1 MAQDTSFKRNL
12 KRILELIGLQEAVD
26 EEEQK
31 ASRPNRVY
39 NASYE
44 QERFTPARPNPGPG
58 NVPPRER
65 RQPNPAPNRSNDM
78 GRKPFG
84 AQSAKKRPQN
94 SVAVRREPARD
105 DMPIGSG
112 TMVYYMHSLSEC
124 SNVIRDLIRGYSI
137 LLNLEEADTAQM
149 QRIVD
154 TLAGATFALGA
165 VIRKVSERTYIIA
178 PKNVNVMTS
187 DRFERRY

>member
-1 MAQDTSFKRNL
+1 MAQDTTFKRNL
-12 KRILELIGLQEAVD
+12 KRVLELIGLQEAAD
-26 EEEQK
+26 EEEQM

-39 NASYE
+39 NTSYE
-44 QERFTPARPNPGPG
+44 QERYTPARPNHASG
-58 NVPPRER
+58 NVPPREKR
-65 RQPNPAPNRSNDM
+65 KPNPAAGRNRDA
-78 GRKPFG
+78 GRNAFG
-84 AQSAKKRPQN
+84 AQSAKKRPQ
-94 SVAVRREPARD
+94 SHVSVRREPNPN

-187 DRFERRY
+187 DRYERRY

>member
-12 KRILELIGLQEAVD
+12 KRVLELIGLQEAVD
-26 EEEQK
+26 EEEQM

-44 QERFTPARPNPGPG
+44 QERFTPARPNRAPG
-58 NVPPRER
+58 NVPPREK
-65 RQPNPAPNRSNDM
+65 
-78 GRKPFG
+78 RKPSP
-84 AQSAKKRPQN
+84 SADRNRDFARKRPQS
-94 SVAVRREPARD
+94 SVSVRREPNPN
-105 DMPIGSG
+105 DMPASTG

>member
-1 MAQDTSFKRNL
+1 MAQDTSLKRNL
-12 KRILELIGLQEAVD
+12 KKVLEFIGLKEAPD
-26 EEEQK
+26 EEMEM
-31 ASRPNRVY
+31 AARPNRVY
-39 NASYE
+39 NPSYE
-44 QERFTPARPNPGPG
+44 EERFTPARRNAPQ
-58 NVPPRER
+58 EQQAR
-65 RQPNPAPNRSNDM
+65 RQPQS
-78 GRKPFG
+78 G
-84 AQSAKKRPQN
+84 AR
-94 SVAVRREPARD
+94 ARD
-105 DMPIGSG
+105 ERQTRQRNENNRRRAASNVSVRERSASDMPIGSG

-137 LLNLEEADTAQM
+137 LLNLEETDTAQM

>member
-1 MAQDTSFKRNL
+1 MAQDTALKRNL
-12 KRILELIGLQEAVD
+12 KKVLEMIGLKEAPD
-26 EEEQK
+26 EEQEM

-39 NASYE
+39 NAAYE
-44 QERFTPARPNPGPG
+44 EERFTPARRNASENNTARPGPSAARG
-58 NVPPRER
+58 RDMRGYASGSQGAR
-65 RQPNPAPNRSNDM
+65 RKVES
-78 GRKPFG
+78 GV
-84 AQSAKKRPQN
+84 S
-94 SVAVRREPARD
+94 VRRTSGSEMPA
-105 DMPIGSG
+105 GTG

-137 LLNLEEADTAQM
+137 LLNLEETDTAQM

>member
-1 MAQDTSFKRNL
+1 MAQDTTLKRNL
-12 KRILELIGLQEAVD
+12 KKVLELIGLKEAVD
-26 EEEQK
+26 EEQEM

-39 NASYE
+39 NTAYE
-44 QERFTPARPNPGPG
+44 EERFTPARRISGGNEQTRTGAPGARSRE
-58 NVPPRER
+58 PRGY
-65 RQPNPAPNRSNDM
+65 AP
-78 GRKPFG
+78 G
-84 AQSAKKRPQN
+84 AQSAKKRPVN
-94 SVAVRREPARD
+94 SVSVRSHAGSEMPA
-105 DMPIGSG
+105 GTG

>member
-1 MAQDTSFKRNL
+1 MAQDTTFKRNL
-12 KRILELIGLQEAVD
+12 KRVLEMIGLKEAVD
-26 EEEQK
+26 EEEQM

-44 QERFTPARPNPGPG
+44 QERFTPARSNPASR
-58 NVPPRER
+58 NVPPREKR
-65 RQPNPAPNRSNDM
+65 RPNPSADRNRDVGKNA
-78 GRKPFG
+78 FG
-84 AQSAKKRPQN
+84 VQNARRRPHGN
-94 SVAVRREPARD
+94 VSVRREPNPNE
-105 DMPIGSG
+105 MPIGSG

-149 QRIVD
+149 QRIID

>member
-1 MAQDTSFKRNL
+1 MAQDTTFKRNL
-12 KRILELIGLQEAVD
+12 KRVLELIGLQEAAD
-26 EEEQK
+26 EEEQL

-44 QERFTPARPNPGPG
+44 QERYTPARPNPASG
-58 NVPPRER
+58 NVPPREVR
-65 RQPNPAPNRSNDM
+65 KSNPAGRSRDA
-78 GRKPFG
+78 GRNAFG
-84 AQSAKKRPQN
+84 AQNAKRRPQS
-94 SVAVRREPARD
+94 SVSVRREPNPN
-105 DMPIGSG
+105 DMPTGSG

-187 DRFERRY
+187 DRYERRY

>member
-1 MAQDTSFKRNL
+1 MAQDMSLKRNL
-12 KRILELIGLQEAVD
+12 KKILEMIGIKEAAD
-26 EEEQK
+26 EEQEM
-31 ASRPNRVY
+31 ASRPSRVS

-44 QERFTPARPNPGPG
+44 EERFTPAKR
-58 NVPPRER
+58 
-65 RQPNPAPNRSNDM
+65 NPAANNAARSHAPAVRDQ
-78 GRKPFG
+78 GRGYASG
-84 AQSAKKRPQN
+84 AQGARRKAPSGV
-94 SVAVRREPARD
+94 SVRRPVDSE
-105 DMPIGSG
+105 MPTGTG
-112 TMVYYMHSLSEC
+112 TMVYYMHALSEC

-178 PKNVNVMTS
+178 PKNVNIMTS

>member
-1 MAQDTSFKRNL
+1 MAQDMSLKRNL
-12 KRILELIGLQEAVD
+12 KKVLELIGLKEAVD
-26 EEEQK
+26 EEQEM

-44 QERFTPARPNPGPG
+44 EERFTPAKRNPTGNGAARPGA
-58 NVPPRER
+58 
-65 RQPNPAPNRSNDM
+65 PAVRSRDTR
-78 GRKPFG
+78 GYASG
-84 AQSAKKRPQN
+84 AQGSKKRAP
-94 SVAVRREPARD
+94 SGVSVRRNADSEIPA
-105 DMPIGSG
+105 GTG

>member
-1 MAQDTSFKRNL
+1 MAQDTTFKRNL
-12 KRILELIGLQEAVD
+12 KRILELIGLQEATD
-26 EEEQK
+26 EEEQM
-31 ASRPNRVY
+31 ASRPSRVY
-39 NASYE
+39 NTSYE
-44 QERFTPARPNPGPG
+44 EERFTPAKPSHGANNAAPRP
-58 NVPPRER
+58 R
-65 RQPNPAPNRSNDM
+65 RQPNPAYNHSRDM
-78 GRKPFG
+78 GRNAFG
-84 AQSAKKRPQN
+84 AQNARRRPQN
-94 SVAVRREPARD
+94 NVSVRREPNPNE
-105 DMPIGSG
+105 MPIGSG
-112 TMVYYMHSLSEC
+112 TMVYYMHALSEC

>member
-1 MAQDTSFKRNL
+1 MAQDTTFKRNL
-12 KRILELIGLQEAVD
+12 KRILELIGLQEATD
-26 EEEQK
+26 EEEQM
-31 ASRPNRVY
+31 AARPNRVY

-44 QERFTPARPNPGPG
+44 QERFTPARPSNALNGAA
-58 NVPPRER
+58 PRER
-65 RQPNPAPNRSNDM
+65 RQPNPMNGRRSDV
-78 GRKPFG
+78 GRNSFG
-84 AQSAKKRPQN
+84 VQDAKRRPQN
-94 SVAVRREPARD
+94 NVAHRREPNPNE
-105 DMPIGSG
+105 MPIGSG

-149 QRIVD
+149 QRIID

>member
-1 MAQDTSFKRNL
+1 MAQDTTFKRNL
-12 KRILELIGLQEAVD
+12 KRVLELIGLQEAVD
-26 EEEQK
+26 EEQQM

-44 QERFTPARPNPGPG
+44 QERFTPARPNPASRGG
-58 NVPPRER
+58 VPRER
-65 RQPNPAPNRSNDM
+65 RQANPAGGRSRET
-78 GRKPFG
+78 GRNAYG
-84 AQSAKKRPQN
+84 EQNAKRRAKSN
-94 SVAVRREPARD
+94 VAVRREPNPGE
-105 DMPIGSG
+105 MPIGSG

>member
-1 MAQDTSFKRNL
+1 MAQDTTFKRNL
-12 KRILELIGLQEAVD
+12 KRILELIGFQEAED
-26 EEEQK
+26 EEQQM

-44 QERFTPARPNPGPG
+44 QERFTPAGRNSGAG
-58 NVPPRER
+58 NAAARER
-65 RQPNPAPNRSNDM
+65 RQPNPAGDRNRNSARNT
-78 GRKPFG
+78 FG
-84 AQSAKKRPQN
+84 AQNARKRPAN
-94 SVAVRREPARD
+94 SMPARRD
-105 DMPIGSG
+105 PQSDMPVGSG

-154 TLAGATFALGA
+154 TLAGAAFALGA

>member
-1 MAQDTSFKRNL
+1 MAQDMSLKRNL
-12 KRILELIGLQEAVD
+12 KKILEMIGIKEAAD
-26 EEEQK
+26 EEQEM

-39 NASYE
+39 NTAYE
-44 QERFTPARPNPGPG
+44 EERFTPAQRNA
-58 NVPPRER
+58 NVNSAARHVA
-65 RQPNPAPNRSNDM
+65 PAVR
-78 GRKPFG
+78 GRDTRGYAPG
-84 AQSAKKRPQN
+84 AQSARKRAP
-94 SVAVRREPARD
+94 SGVSVRRSVDSEMPA
-105 DMPIGSG
+105 GTG

>member
-1 MAQDTSFKRNL
+1 MAQDTTLKRNL
-12 KRILELIGLQEAVD
+12 KKVLEFIGLKEATD
-26 EEEQK
+26 EEMEM

-39 NASYE
+39 NTAYE
-44 QERFTPARPNPGPG
+44 EERFTPQRNAQYHGDARVRRPGAE
-58 NVPPRER
+58 NRAREERRER
-65 RQPNPAPNRSNDM
+65 PAPKSAPRRPASNV
-78 GRKPFG
+78 
-84 AQSAKKRPQN
+84 S
-94 SVAVRREPARD
+94 VRRESAG

-137 LLNLEEADTAQM
+137 LLNLEETDTQQM

>member
-1 MAQDTSFKRNL
+1 
-12 KRILELIGLQEAVD
+12 
-26 EEEQK
+26 
-31 ASRPNRVY
+31 
-39 NASYE
+39 
-44 QERFTPARPNPGPG
+44 
-58 NVPPRER
+58 
-65 RQPNPAPNRSNDM
+65 
-78 GRKPFG
+78 
-84 AQSAKKRPQN
+84 
-94 SVAVRREPARD
+94 
-105 DMPIGSG
+105 MPIGSG

-137 LLNLEEADTAQM
+137 LLNLEETDTQQM

>member
-1 MAQDTSFKRNL
+1 MAQDMSLKRNL
-12 KRILELIGLQEAVD
+12 KKILEMIGIKEAAD
-26 EEEQK
+26 EEQEM

-39 NASYE
+39 NTSYDE
-44 QERFTPARPNPGPG
+44 ERFTPAKRNA
-58 NVPPRER
+58 NVHAA
-65 RQPNPAPNRSNDM
+65 PAPASPAVRGQ
-78 GRKPFG
+78 GRGYAPG
-84 AQSAKKRPQN
+84 AQGARRKAPAGVS
-94 SVAVRREPARD
+94 VRRSAESEMPA
-105 DMPIGSG
+105 GTG
-112 TMVYYMHSLSEC
+112 TMVYYMHALSEC

>member
-1 MAQDTSFKRNL
+1 MAQDTTFKRNL
-12 KRILELIGLQEAVD
+12 KRVLELIGLQEAVD
-26 EEEQK
+26 EEEQMS
-31 ASRPNRVY
+31 SRPNRVY

-44 QERFTPARPNPGPG
+44 QERFTPARSNHAPG
-58 NVPPRER
+58 NVPPREK
-65 RQPNPAPNRSNDM
+65 
-78 GRKPFG
+78 RKPTPPADRNRDFGRNGFG
-84 AQSAKKRPQN
+84 AQNTRKRPQN
-94 SVAVRREPARD
+94 NVSVRREPNPN
-105 DMPIGSG
+105 DMPIGTG

>member
-1 MAQDTSFKRNL
+1 MAQDTTLKRNL
-12 KRILELIGLQEAVD
+12 KKVLELIGLKEATD
-26 EEEQK
+26 EEQEM

-39 NASYE
+39 NTSYE
-44 QERFTPARPNPGPG
+44 EERFTPAKRNVSGNNAVRPGAAAARG
-58 NVPPRER
+58 RDMR
-65 RQPNPAPNRSNDM
+65 GYAP
-78 GRKPFG
+78 G
-84 AQSAKKRPQN
+84 AQGARRKTQGA
-94 SVAVRREPARD
+94 VAVRRNMDSEMPA
-105 DMPIGSG
+105 GTG
-112 TMVYYMHSLSEC
+112 TMVYYMHALSEC